1 MSSKKKIIEL
11 KPVQNF
17 IISKES
23 DVENESS
30 RKVNENF
37 KENPFNESNEGSISN
52 SSPSKSEFQ
61 CPSPLKLKP
70 LPGEM

>member
-17 IISKES
+17 IISKEQ
-23 DVENESS
+23 DAENESS

-37 KENPFNESNEGSISN
+37 KENPLIDSNEKSISN

-61 CPSPLKLKP
+61 SPVPSKPKP
-70 LPGEM
+70 LPAEM